1 MKVSPQDVTHVAN
14 LANLDLT
21 ESERAAMLRDLNSIL
36 DHIDNLNEID
46 TTNVPPVVQMAGLQS
61 EQTDR
66 DDILEGLRPSLPRP
80 EALANAPSNDGI
92 FFVVPKVIE
101 R

>member
-21 ESERAAMLRDLNSIL
+21 ESESNAMLRDLNSIL
-36 DHIDNLNEID
+36 DHIDNLKEID
-46 TTNVPPVVQMAGLQS
+46 TTNVPPMAQLAVLKS
-61 EQTDR
+61 EQASR
-66 DDILEGLRPSLPRP
+66 EDILYGLRPSLPRQ